1 MKYVE
6 TNMVYLFPNTICP
19 LAPQLRSLLLLLPI
33 KVTPN
38 ENMIVQE
45 AKSMSCC
52 NLIYIS

>member
-38 ENMIVQE
+38 ENLIVQE